1 MVLATSLA
9 RRCRRD
15 DLEVHRHFHLQ
26 SILALVVVFTMS
38 NFSICLLWEVESVA
52 QSWKSLEDGECQ
64 EHRLKLPEIPYVEAV
79 SWKFLNIETGLSYIG
94 WYIGEA
100 GAASL
105 TIGLCIHN
113 LFAVLVEWISGLFS
127 SPPTTLASFP
137 ACSSYRNSLFL
148 LPWLKPRSGPWL
160 LEIKKSLWL
169 GRECRPVVELP

>member
-26 SILALVVVFTMS
+26 SILALVVVFTMN

-79 SWKFLNIETGLSYIG
+79 SWKFLNIETSYIG
-94 WYIGEA
+94 WYIREA

-113 LFAVLVEWISGLFS
+113 LFAVLVEWYQVCSLPL
-127 SPPTTLASFP
+127 PP
-137 ACSSYRNSLFL
+137 L
-148 LPWLKPRSGPWL
+148 LPLFQ
-160 LEIKKSLWL
+160 
-169 GRECRPVVELP
+169 PVLVIGTHCSYTMT